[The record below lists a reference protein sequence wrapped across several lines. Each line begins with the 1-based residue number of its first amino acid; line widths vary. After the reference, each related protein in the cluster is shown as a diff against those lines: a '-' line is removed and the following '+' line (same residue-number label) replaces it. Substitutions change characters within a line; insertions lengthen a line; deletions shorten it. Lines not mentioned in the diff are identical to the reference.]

1 MISKKFM
8 SVVMKKL
15 KSDYNIICHSIRLN
29 ENSQKGFQTYSL
41 SCSGNKEI
49 FSLDM
54 KVSLCPVDSP
64 SHLYTFEVYSMAD
77 GINFIPQLK
86 SRTDFSSIRNA
97 INDVRLDFSYLDENY
112 EFILNHKSFTLLSGQ
127 YFVGSSYFEIKSIQ
141 NIVAA
146 KSSLVIRNFET
157 ERYLHCSS
165 INISD
170 NKIFVSPWTSDNHHP
185 TFNQYDLIEDGG
197 LDTFKANLAKTV
209 FLFFNDTEDDY
220 MQLDYTDMK
229 RYLLVYKMIAI

>member
-8 SVVMKKL
+8 SLVRKKL
-15 KSDYNIICHSIRLN
+15 KIDYNIICHSIRLN
-29 ENSQKGFQTYSL
+29 DHAKKDFQTYSL
-41 SCSGNKEI
+41 SCSSNKKL

-54 KVSLCPVDSP
+54 RVSLCPVDSP
-64 SHLYTFEVYSMAD
+64 SHLYTFEVYSMAA
-77 GINFIPQLK
+77 GIKFIPQLK
-86 SRTDFSSIRNA
+86 ARTDFSMVRNA
-97 INDVRLDFSYLDENY
+97 INDVRLDFNYLDENY
-112 EFILNHKSFTLLSGQ
+112 EFVFDHKRFTLLTGQ

-141 NIVAA
+141 NVVA
-146 KSSLVIRNFET
+146 STSCLIIRNFAT
-157 ERYLHCSS
+157 ERQLHCSS

-170 NKIFVSPWTSDNHHP
+170 NKIFVRPWISDSPHTI
-185 TFNQYDLIEDGG
+185 FNQYDIIENGG